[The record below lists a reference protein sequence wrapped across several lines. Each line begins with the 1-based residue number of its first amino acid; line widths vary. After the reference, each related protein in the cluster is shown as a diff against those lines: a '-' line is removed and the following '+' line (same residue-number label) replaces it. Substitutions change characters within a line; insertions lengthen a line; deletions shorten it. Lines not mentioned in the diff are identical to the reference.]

1 MPSVE
6 IEIGSRRYQIACR
19 AGEEEHLQAVAAI
32 VDGKARDAAGALGSL
47 GETRQLLIASLLLA
61 DQIHEQQNGTPA
73 APAPAV
79 APGLTDVPADDPAD
93 DPASEAVADAL
104 ERLAERMESLAARLE
119 SGAPT
124 P

>member
-61 DQIHEQQNGTPA
+61 DQLHEQQNGAAA
-73 APAPAV
+73 APAPAA
-79 APGLTDVPADDPAD
+79 APGPADDPAD

-119 SGAPT
+119 SGAPS

>member
-32 VDGKARDAAGALGSL
+32 VDSKARDAAGALGSL

-61 DQIHEQQNGTPA
+61 DQIHEQQNGA
-73 APAPAV
+73 GSSAPAPAV
-79 APGLTDVPADDPAD
+79 APGLVD
-93 DPASEAVADAL
+93 DPASEAVAEAL

-119 SGAPT
+119 SGAPS

>member
-61 DQIHEQQNGTPA
+61 DQIHEQQNGVET
-73 APAPAV
+73 APASAA
-79 APGLTDVPADDPAD
+79 APGLTD

-119 SGAPT
+119 SGARSP
-124 P
+124 